1 VSSVPPGTGEAHTI
15 PPDNKDW
22 TWVLERS
29 CPECGYDTRSITGPD
44 APALIRRMAAD
55 WDGLLQAGG
64 TVAVRPRPD
73 RWSTLEYGCHVRD
86 VFRLAQFRL
95 GLMLIE
101 DDPAFA
107 NWDQNGTAVSNNYS
121 GQDPCA
127 VAGQLDEEA
136 DRVALLLQGVQP
148 HQWSRSGRRSDGAV
162 FTVETFARYVVHDPV
177 HHLWDVGA
185 GW

>member
-1 VSSVPPGTGEAHTI
+1 VSGISPGAGEGYPI

-22 TWVLERS
+22 TWVLGQS
-29 CPECGYDTRSITGPD
+29 CPECGYDTRSITGAD
-44 APALIRRMAAD
+44 APALVRRIAAD
-55 WDGLLQAGG
+55 WDGLLQTGR

-95 GLMLIE
+95 GLMLTE
-101 DDPAFA
+101 DDPAFP
-107 NWDQNGTAVSNNYS
+107 NWDQNETAVSDNYG
-121 GQDPCA
+121 GQDPFA
-127 VAGQLDEEA
+127 VASQLDEEA
-136 DRVALLLQGVQP
+136 DRVAVLLQGVQP
-148 HQWSRSGRRSDGAV
+148 HQWNRSGRRSDGAV